1 MMSTPTRAITL
12 ARSRRGRRLVPIFVD
27 GKVVGEIDIG
37 SHTPAA
43 FTDADRAFLE
53 EVVQI
58 VADYIALSLS

>member
-1 MMSTPTRAITL
+1 
-12 ARSRRGRRLVPIFVD
+12 LVPIFVD